1 MSKTYDL
8 LANSFNELID
18 DYKENDGKN
27 LSHITITLN
36 LTPIKQYSG
45 PEVRKIRMK
54 NNLTQNLL
62 ASYLGVSKKTV
73 EAWEAGKNHPTGPAS
88 RLLEMLDAKQIAL
101 VV

>member
-18 DYKENDGKN
+18 DYKENDGRN
-27 LSHITITLN
+27 LTHTTVTLN

-45 PEVRKIRMK
+45 PEVREIRMK

-73 EAWEAGKNHPTGPAS
+73 EAWESGQNCPAGPAS

>member
-27 LSHITITLN
+27 LSHTTITLN

-73 EAWEAGKNHPTGPAS
+73 EAWEAGKNHPAGPAS

>member
-27 LSHITITLN
+27 LSHTTITLN

-54 NNLTQNLL
+54 NNLTLNLL

-73 EAWEAGKNHPTGPAS
+73 EAWEAGKNHPAGPAS

>member
-27 LSHITITLN
+27 LSHTTITLN